1 MQFGQTKASKVK
13 LINGS
18 SLHKFTI
25 ETNLVSHK
33 SSFGGYDYNNA
44 EAIRNSLERTNT
56 GSQDRFAVSMGFN
69 QPAVAPRKLGV
80 GVYTNNAQNKE
91 EIEEMVK
98 LYTQAKDAN
107 SVFYSGVS
115 YYPIG
120 VGQVFTL
127 QNKTVEH
134 ELIAIE
140 VTHHSEVN
148 GNYSCEFKAI
158 PADVAVPYYTNP
170 QVFALAES
178 QPAKVIDNNDPEK
191 MGRVKVEYYWNGR
204 ENESDWMRMI
214 QPHGGSGKG
223 FYFIPEI
230 KEEVLVGFE
239 GGNAERP
246 YIMGTHYN
254 GEASSGY
261 ETPNNDLKVMQ
272 TRSGNRIISDDSTG
286 DVTIESQKG
295 ETLAIFYGD
304 GSIKFKAPKNIEFE
318 AGEDFIVN
326 AGKNIIMNAGN
337 NIEESAGDNKATV
350 IDGNMHTSVGL
361 NKILH
366 VAGDYD
372 ENIEGNLKSHTE
384 KERHETGVEGI
395 QSNSE
400 KDINKHSKKNLEN
413 NSGEN
418 TTHN

>member
-1 MQFGQTKASKVK
+1 
-13 LINGS
+13 L
-18 SLHKFTI
+18 
-25 ETNLVSHK
+25 
-33 SSFGGYDYNNA
+33 
-44 EAIRNSLERTNT
+44 
-56 GSQDRFAVSMGFN
+56 
-69 QPAVAPRKLGV
+69 
-80 GVYTNNAQNKE
+80 
-91 EIEEMVK
+91 
-98 LYTQAKDAN
+98 
-107 SVFYSGVS
+107 
-115 YYPIG
+115 
-120 VGQVFTL
+120 GQVFTL

-272 TRSGNRIISDDSTG
+272 TRSGNRIISNDATG

-295 ETLAIFYGD
+295 ETLAVFYGD

-326 AGKNIIMNAGN
+326 AGKNVITNAGN
-337 NIEESAGDNKATV
+337 NIEESAGDNKTTFV
-350 IDGNMHTSVGL
+350 NGNMHTNVGL
-361 NKILH
+361 NKILY

-395 QSNSE
+395 QNNSE